1 MVARVWRGRAARK
14 ALREVVA
21 RSRIKR
27 LVQSWKAR
35 KLQARFVELITAE
48 RAARALPTYVE
59 PLGLRHG
66 NNRSEEDEPL
76 GSRAALEPAPPGLYM
91 QIRPSLL
98 PVATARTE
106 STGTT
111 STVELTTTPA
121 RRHASIS
128 DDDDPGASEEEV
140 EDSDETSAV
149 ALPPTAKNWRGGS
162 SLLGGLRQS
171 VSNKASSVRSSSR
184 VPTLTQGRVSRIN
197 PPQAP
202 GSPDGAS
209 HPSGFRLPLP
219 GRLSCA
225 RTSVLYRLIRPPV
238 PESRN
243 HICGRCPTPSRANDR
258 NLRVLHSRA
267 SLPTFSR
274 CKRRTTRWRSDRYA
288 KAR

>member
-1 MVARVWRGRAARK
+1 MWRGRAARK

-27 LVQSWKAR
+27 LIQSWKAR
-35 KLQARFVELITAE
+35 KLRAHFVELIAAE
-48 RAARALPTYVE
+48 RAARKLPTFVE
-59 PLGLRHG
+59 PLGLRHE
-66 NNRSEEDEPL
+66 NNRSEDEPL
-76 GSRAALEPAPPGLYM
+76 GSGAVLQPLQPGLYM

-128 DDDDPGASEEEV
+128 DDDDDLGASEEEV

-149 ALPPTAKNWRGGS
+149 ALPSTAKNWRGGS

-171 VSNKASSVRSSSR
+171 VSNTASSIRSSSR
-184 VPTLTQGRVSRIN
+184 VPTLTQGRVSRLN
-197 PPQAP
+197 PPQAS

-225 RTSVLYRLIRPPV
+225 RTSVLYRLIRPPA
-238 PESRN
+238 PKSRN
-243 HICGRCPTPSRANDR
+243 YICGRCPTPSRADDR

-274 CKRRTTRWRSDRYA
+274 CKRRTTRW
-288 KAR
+288 